1 MEPIQETKAALDE
14 LATEHPEGDDL
25 RASLQDL
32 AARVRELVP
41 DCVGMSIAWR
51 RHGVV
56 LTLVATDD
64 EIALLDAVQY
74 ALGGPCVQAI
84 EAGERTDVRD
94 IDVLDETAWQAFAEL
109 SAATAVRSSLT
120 MPLLEDGSVVGTAN
134 LYAAS
139 RAAFDDQHDALA
151 EVLGG
156 WAPSA
161 VTNADLSFRTREEA
175 QRAPGVL
182 KDAAVL
188 AQATGMLAA
197 HLGVGVD
204 DAEAVLHDAA
214 LRAGVPVR
222 VLAQALVRAVSGGG
236 PGGEGGP
243 PEVG

>member
-32 AARVRELVP
+32 ATRVRELVP

-51 RHGVV
+51 RH
-56 LTLVATDD
+56 
-64 EIALLDAVQY
+64 
-74 ALGGPCVQAI
+74 
-84 EAGERTDVRD
+84 GERTDVRD

-161 VTNADLSFRTREEA
+161 VSNADLSFRTREEA

-222 VLAQALVRAVSGGG
+222 VLAQALVRAVSGGD